1 MYLTPTEL
9 RLPDTFNEIA
19 PKDVR
24 TVSQI
29 GVAESQVENTD
40 NNNLIKTVQQH
51 CLV

>member
-1 MYLTPTEL
+1 MYLTPTEK
-9 RLPDTFNEIA
+9 RLPDIFDEIA

-24 TVSQI
+24 TVSRI

-40 NNNLIKTVQQH
+40 NDNLITTVQQH